1 MSNYLMVGETI
12 AAIVE
17 DGKVTERE
25 LVLGLAVVGAAAY
38 IKSDE

>member
-1 MSNYLMVGETI
+1 MIRETI

-25 LVLGLAVVGAAAY
+25 LILGLAVIAAAVY